1 LPWHISKKGSQFCVI
16 KDSDGSSAGC
26 HSSRAKAIKQM
37 RALYA
42 NEPSMRGSTVT
53 DMDAPPR
60 EMFFRAEPAKPTPM
74 TYDADG
80 SVHGHAAIWGSCHRG
95 FLGGQF
101 EQCVTPPR
109 SVTGYEQFH
118 QGHIITAEGER
129 VAIGKITY
137 DTDHA
142 PLTADVVAASRH
154 YDNTGSVGAYVRAT
168 NGRHGIWISGVLR
181 EDLAPSAVVALR
193 ANPLSGDWRQMNGN
207 LEMVAALAVPVN
219 GFSTPQLALS
229 ASATGA
235 QIEALILPGECDC
248 EEEELVAA
256 IRPKSYQRRKQA
268 LMSVWR

>member
-129 VAIGKITY
+129 
-137 DTDHA
+137 
-142 PLTADVVAASRH
+142 
-154 YDNTGSVGAYVRAT
+154 
-168 NGRHGIWISGVLR
+168 HGIWISGVLR